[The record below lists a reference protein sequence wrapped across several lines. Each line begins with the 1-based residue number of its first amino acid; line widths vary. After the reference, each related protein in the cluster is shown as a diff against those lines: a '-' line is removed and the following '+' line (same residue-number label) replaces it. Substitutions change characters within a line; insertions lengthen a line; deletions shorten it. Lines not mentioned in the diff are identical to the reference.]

1 MRAWGHHVYFF
12 WGRSSIPWCCLCNE
26 YFDVSCPV
34 LIGLSAL
41 QIALGTLDCSS
52 GGSHGYGKQE
62 HVPVEDTAWPPAR
75 RPDPIYA
82 ADCGEGMQTYPT
94 EGMERRCWAHASTSS
109 GAEGWCCSQQLVIEI
124 TYPKSH
130 LLRWCFPLA
139 PVFSRDNPFSAFLL
153 KPVHPWR
160 CSSEARLC
168 LFSLYKKKIGTF
180 HTLNTSQSCF
190 IHISFIG
197 LSSN

>member
-1 MRAWGHHVYFF
+1 M
-12 WGRSSIPWCCLCNE
+12 
-26 YFDVSCPV
+26 

-94 EGMERRCWAHASTSS
+94 EGMERHDAGRML
-109 GAEGWCCSQQLVIEI
+109 Q
-124 TYPKSH
+124 Y
-130 LLRWCFPLA
+130 LLEQKADVALG
-139 PVFSRDNPFSAFLL
+139 S
-153 KPVHPWR
+153 
-160 CSSEARLC
+160 
-168 LFSLYKKKIGTF
+168 
-180 HTLNTSQSCF
+180 
-190 IHISFIG
+190 
-197 LSSN
+197 